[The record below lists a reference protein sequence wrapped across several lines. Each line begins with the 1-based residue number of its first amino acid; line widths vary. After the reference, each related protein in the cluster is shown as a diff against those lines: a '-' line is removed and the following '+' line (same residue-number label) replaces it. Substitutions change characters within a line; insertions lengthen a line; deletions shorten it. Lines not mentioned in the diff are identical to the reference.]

1 MFSWSD
7 LPNIITALRMAAVVP
22 LTWLLIEQLY
32 GAALVVAFVAGVSDA
47 VDGFLAKRFDW
58 ASELGGILDPL
69 ADKLLLLSCFFVLTA
84 QGQLPAWLLVL
95 VLGRDLL
102 IVAGGL
108 AFHYWI
114 RPVSAEPLALS
125 KLNTFLQILLVLM
138 LLVDLGWWP
147 LADAWVVGVIWAVT
161 ASTALSGL
169 QYVVLWGYRA
179 IAESRAMK
187 ENN

>member
-1 MFSWSD
+1 
-7 LPNIITALRMAAVVP
+7 MAAVVP
-22 LTWLLIEQLY
+22 LTWLLIEKSY
-32 GAALVVAFVAGVSDA
+32 GSALVVAFLAGISDA

-69 ADKLLLLSCFFVLTA
+69 ADKLLLLSCFFVLTV
-84 QGQLPAWLLVL
+84 QGLLPVWLLLL

-114 RPVSAEPLALS
+114 RPVTGEPLAIS
-125 KLNTFLQILLVLM
+125 KINTFLQILLVLVQ
-138 LLVDLGWWP
+138 LLHLGWWP
-147 LADAWVVGVIWAVT
+147 MPDFWHNVMLWAVA

-169 QYVVLWGYRA
+169 QYVLLWGYRA
-179 IAESRAMK
+179 VVESRAQR
-187 ENN
+187 EQE